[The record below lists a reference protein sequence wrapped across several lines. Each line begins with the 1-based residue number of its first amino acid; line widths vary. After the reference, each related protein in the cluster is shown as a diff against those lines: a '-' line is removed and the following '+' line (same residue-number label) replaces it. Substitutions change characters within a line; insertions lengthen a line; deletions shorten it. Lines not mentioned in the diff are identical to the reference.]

1 MNKDSLNKSV
11 LLFTY
16 IIMVVMVAVFA
27 GALFVPSISQT
38 LGSFNT
44 LVMLPFVFILGIFI
58 LLQNKKSNKISDMAK
73 SVTRDVSETKESIRQ
88 ILSSSQKNLTATLNQ
103 IRKHNTENHDG
114 MDTKI
119 ESKLAGLLQENE
131 RFMDKIKSI

>member
-1 MNKDSLNKSV
+1 
-11 LLFTY
+11 
-16 IIMVVMVAVFA
+16 
-27 GALFVPSISQT
+27 
-38 LGSFNT
+38 
-44 LVMLPFVFILGIFI
+44 
-58 LLQNKKSNKISDMAK
+58 MAK